1 MFFRAIAFIV
11 GLISLI
17 AGLKNY
23 DSELTTAPVPIITGA
38 LVMLLAVFN
47 LFPQFKRCSSCNK
60 KITRKATTCRY
71 CGAKQPP
78 LDTK

>member
-17 AGLKNY
+17 AGLRDY
-23 DSELTTAPVPIITGA
+23 DKELATAPVPVIAGA
-38 LVMLLAVFN
+38 LVMLIAVFN
-47 LFPQFKRCSSCNK
+47 LIPQLKRCPSCNRKLVK
-60 KITRKATTCRY
+60 KADTCRY

-78 LDTK
+78 LDP

>member
-11 GLISLI
+11 GLFSLTV
-17 AGLKNY
+17 GLQNY
-23 DSELTTAPVPIITGA
+23 DSELATAPVPVAAGA

-47 LFPQFKRCSSCNK
+47 LLPQFKRCPSCNK
-60 KITRKATTCRY
+60 KLPKKADTCRF

-78 LDTK
+78 LDS